1 MVFSIGSM
9 FDLAPP
15 AEERR
20 YAGHSHPRATSLEN
34 DQGTNE
40 WGSDA
45 ERYFQLA
52 RAAMATGTSIV
63 EQPTMSGVRALVRRL
78 YISLQILTHQPVPY
92 GILPYAVGY
101 GSIPAKCLLLHF
113 HRSQRGH

>member
-9 FDLAPP
+9 FDLAPT

-20 YAGHSHPRATSLEN
+20 YAGHSDA
-34 DQGTNE
+34 DQDTNE

-52 RAAMATGTSIV
+52 RAAMATGISIV

-78 YISLQILTHQPVPY
+78 YIGFNFFTNSHPPASSLWHSTICCWIQINPRKMCTPS
-92 GILPYAVGY
+92 LP
-101 GSIPAKCLLLHF
+101 
-113 HRSQRGH
+113 SQSAWPLV